1 MAMLSIYG
9 HGVYIWPC
17 CLYMAMLSIY
27 GHAVYIWPW
36 GLYMA
41 MLFIYGHEVYIWPCC
56 LYMAMRSIYGHD
68 ISLAEGNSCVCS
80 LTFAP
85 SMMII
90 SLLAKPLTIAL
101 ACVAAYLRSGASLPG
116 LGLGEGS
123 VCW

>member
-1 MAMLSIYG
+1 MAMT
-9 HGVYIWPC
+9 
-17 CLYMAMLSIY
+17 
-27 GHAVYIWPW
+27 
-36 GLYMA
+36 
-41 MLFIYGHEVYIWPCC
+41 
-56 LYMAMRSIYGHD
+56 SIYGHD
-68 ISLAEGNSCVCS
+68 ISLAEGVCS

-123 VCW
+123 ICWYPS